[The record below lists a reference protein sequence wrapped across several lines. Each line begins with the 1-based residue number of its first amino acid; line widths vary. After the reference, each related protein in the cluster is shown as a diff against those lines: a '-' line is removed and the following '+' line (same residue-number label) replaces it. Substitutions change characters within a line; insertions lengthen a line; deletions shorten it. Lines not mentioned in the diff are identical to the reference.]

1 MNKIFISTE
10 YIKLGQFLKFSG
22 IVFTGSEC
30 KMFIDKNSVKINGN
44 EIKQRGKKL
53 FPGDLIE
60 INKEKFLIERK
71 NDN

>member
-30 KMFIDKNSVKINGN
+30 KTFIDENSVKINGN

-60 INKEKFLIERK
+60 IKKEKFLIERK
-71 NDN
+71 K